1 MTEMTFRI
9 TTGQPVIAGTAPRPP
24 LFAGAVHALARAWV
38 AATSR
43 SNHDRVAR
51 EAKAVRDLA
60 RRYDKTDRGFASDV
74 YAAAD
79 RHEDIA
85 AGGRAGSAGPSATA
99 R

>member
-1 MTEMTFRI
+1 MTFRI
-9 TTGQPVIAGTAPRPP
+9 ATGQSVATDAASTPPR
-24 LFAGAVHALARAWV
+24 LAGAVRALARAWV
-38 AATSR
+38 GATSR

-60 RRYDKTDRGFASDV
+60 RRYDKTDRGFAADL

-85 AGGRAGSAGPSATA
+85 AAGQAGTA
-99 R
+99 DPLVKTR